1 MSYTLTGLL
10 AYTEYQFSVRAAT
23 VENDVGLWGN
33 FSNMAVTRT
42 EAAGT
47 WSIVLY
53 EFRWLVCSFYF
64 AKVLVSKNLTH
75 VFYDFIMK

>member
-10 AYTEYQFSVRAAT
+10 AYTEYLVNVRAAT
-23 VENDVGLWGN
+23 VENDVDLWGN

-47 WSIVLY
+47 W
-53 EFRWLVCSFYF
+53 FYSV
-64 AKVLVSKNLTH
+64 KSLT
-75 VFYDFIMK
+75 M

>member
-1 MSYTLTGLL
+1 MHDLLALIVEPERILVQAPTVSYTLTGLL

-23 VENDVGLWGN
+23 VENDVDLWGN

-47 WSIVLY
+47 WSVMLY
-53 EFRWLVCSFYF
+53 EGDVNS
-64 AKVLVSKNLTH
+64 
-75 VFYDFIMK
+75 DG